1 MNQIGRQGC
10 ILQLYVRKQVRFIV
24 VHIAIEQQKIFIIT
38 YHNFLELN
46 ILSILDCSL
55 NQGNNFSILE
65 T

>member
-24 VHIAIEQQKIFIIT
+24 VHIAIEQQKIFINT

-46 ILSILDCSL
+46 TPLILDSSQSHIHQVL
-55 NQGNNFSILE
+55 
-65 T
+65 